1 MFLKPHFLIFACLI
15 ILSACG
21 NSTPKDKD
29 IVKRSN
35 LKKEKTEVHT
45 NLKTIAKLITGDD
58 SILISKKVVLQPW
71 DKQWSNIAFEFYD
84 EQEGVQLIHWQQAIN
99 DQIRNS
105 LFRPE
110 ESKPYPRPINAT
122 LINKSLKAFKKEAT
136 RYEEDMVWSST
147 DTFDISDHYGS
158 FACLKSFSSSYTGGA
173 HGMYGV
179 SFDYFDKTDGKKLS
193 IKDFLNVDQK
203 LLKIAEIAFRKK
215 VGLKPNVPFNKD
227 EYWFGKSFYLPD
239 NFEIT
244 SKGITFY
251 YNPYE
256 VTNWANGIVEFSLT
270 HAQLSDFLKLK
281 ID

>member
-1 MFLKPHFLIFACLI
+1 MFLKTHFLIFTGLI
-15 ILSACG
+15 ILLACE
-21 NSTPKDKD
+21 NNTPKDKD
-29 IVKRSN
+29 IIEKSN
-35 LKKEKTEVHT
+35 PQKEKPQAHT
-45 NLKTIAKLITGDD
+45 NLQTIAKLITGND
-58 SILISKKVVLQPW
+58 SIFISKKVVLEDW
-71 DKQWSNIAFEFYD
+71 DQQWSNISFEFYD

-110 ESKPYPRPINAT
+110 EAEPYPRPLNAT
-122 LINKSLKAFKKEAT
+122 LVKKSLKAFKKEAN

-147 DTFDISDHYGS
+147 DTFDISDHYSS
-158 FACLKSFSSSYTGGA
+158 FACLKSFNSSYTGGA

-179 SFDYFDKTDGKKLS
+179 SFDYFDKTNGKKLT

-227 EYWFGKSFYLPD
+227 EYWFGKRFYLPD

-244 SKGITFY
+244 SKGITFF

-270 HAQLSDFLKLK
+270 HAQLSTFLKLK